1 MIKIGIIDDN
11 VQFTEILIDFLTT
24 FNNMEVIGVAHDG
37 MKGME
42 LIKKQKPDLII
53 LDLIMPFSD
62 GLSLLKNIYEENITT
77 KVIIL
82 TSIGTED
89 IITRAKELGAAY
101 FLMKPIE
108 LSHLPNMIMSICS
121 ESVSIKPALREKVL
135 LNSNNDN
142 KLELKITD
150 ILRSIGIPASLKGY
164 FFLREAIQMINN
176 GCESSFSKVIYP
188 AIASK
193 YNTTPSRVER
203 AIRHAIEV
211 GWNRGGIAQLD
222 FVFGNTVRPLKGRP
236 TNGEFVALI
245 AEHLRLQKGIKIES
259 STSV

>member
-11 VQFTEILIDFLTT
+11 VQFTEILIDFLST
-24 FNNMEVIGVAHDG
+24 FNEMEVIGVAHDG

-42 LIKKQKPDLII
+42 LIKNQKPDLII

-62 GLSLLKNIYEENITT
+62 GLSLLKNIYEENITI

-82 TSIGTED
+82 TSLGTED
-89 IITRAKELGAAY
+89 TITRAKELGASY

-108 LSHLPNMIMSICS
+108 LSQLPKLLISICS
-121 ESVSIKPALREKVL
+121 ESVSMKKTLEKG
-135 LNSNNDN
+135 LNKNNDG
-142 KLELKITD
+142 KIELKITD
-150 ILRSIGIPASLKGY
+150 ILRSIGIPANLKGY

-176 GCESSFSKVIYP
+176 GCEISFSKVIYP

-193 YNTTPSRVER
+193 HHTTTSRVER

-211 GWNRGGIAQLD
+211 GWNRGGIEQLD
-222 FVFGNTVRPLKGRP
+222 LVFGNTVSPLKGRP
-236 TNGEFVALI
+236 TNGEFISLI
-245 AEHLRLQKGIKIES
+245 AEYLRLQKGMKIES
-259 STSV
+259 SASV

>member
-11 VQFTEILIDFLTT
+11 VPFTEILIDFLSTI
-24 FNNMEVIGVAHDG
+24 NDMEVIGVAHDG
-37 MKGME
+37 RKGME
-42 LIKKQKPDLII
+42 LIKNQKPDLII

-62 GLSLLKNIYEENITT
+62 GLSLLKNRYEENITT

-82 TSIGTED
+82 TSLGTED
-89 IITRAKELGAAY
+89 TITQAKELGASY

-108 LSHLPNMIMSICS
+108 LSHLPKMILSICS
-121 ESVSIKPALREKVL
+121 EYVSMKPALKKVIH
-135 LNSNNDN
+135 NPNHDE

-150 ILRSIGIPASLKGY
+150 ILRSIGIPANLKGY

-176 GCESSFSKVIYP
+176 GSESSFSKVIYP

-193 YNTTPSRVER
+193 FHTTPSRVER

-211 GWNRGGIAQLD
+211 GWNRGSMEQLN
-222 FVFGNTVRPLKGRP
+222 FLFGNTVSPLKGRP
-236 TNGEFVALI
+236 TNGEFIALI
-245 AEHLRLQKGIKIES
+245 GEHLRVQKGLEAGGF
-259 STSV
+259 TSV

>member
-11 VQFTEILIDFLTT
+11 VHFTEILIDFLST
-24 FNNMEVIGVAHDG
+24 FNEMEVIGVAHDG

-42 LIKKQKPDLII
+42 LIRNQKPDIII

-62 GLSLLKNIYEENITT
+62 GLSLLKNIYEENITI

-82 TSIGTED
+82 TSLGTED
-89 IITRAKELGAAY
+89 TITRAKELGASY

-108 LSHLPNMIMSICS
+108 LSHLPKLLISICS
-121 ESVSIKPALREKVL
+121 EGVSMKKTLEKVL
-135 LNSNNDN
+135 NKNNDG
-142 KLELKITD
+142 KIELKITD
-150 ILRSIGIPASLKGY
+150 ILRSIGIPANLKGY

-176 GCESSFSKVIYP
+176 GCEISFSKVIYP

-193 YNTTPSRVER
+193 HHTTTSRVER

-211 GWNRGGIAQLD
+211 GWNRGGIEQLD
-222 FVFGNTVRPLKGRP
+222 LVFGNTVSPLKGRP
-236 TNGEFVALI
+236 TNGEFISLI
-245 AEHLRLQKGIKIES
+245 AEYLRLQKAMKIES
-259 STSV
+259 STSL

>member
-11 VQFTEILIDFLTT
+11 VQFTEILIDFLST
-24 FNNMEVIGVAHDG
+24 FNEMEVIGVAHDG

-42 LIKKQKPDLII
+42 LIKNQKPDLII

-62 GLSLLKNIYEENITT
+62 GLSLLKNIYEENITI

-82 TSIGTED
+82 TSLGTED
-89 IITRAKELGAAY
+89 TITRAKELGASY

-108 LSHLPNMIMSICS
+108 LSQLPKLLISICS
-121 ESVSIKPALREKVL
+121 ESVSMKKTLEKG
-135 LNSNNDN
+135 LNKNNDG
-142 KLELKITD
+142 KIELKITD
-150 ILRSIGIPASLKGY
+150 ILRSIGIPANLKGY

-176 GCESSFSKVIYP
+176 GCEISFSKVIYP

-193 YNTTPSRVER
+193 HHTTTSRVER

-211 GWNRGGIAQLD
+211 GWNRGGIEQLD
-222 FVFGNTVRPLKGRP
+222 LVFGNTVSPLKGRP
-236 TNGEFVALI
+236 TNGEFISLI
-245 AEHLRLQKGIKIES
+245 AEYLRLQKGMKIES

>member
-11 VQFTEILIDFLTT
+11 VQFTEILKDFLST
-24 FNNMEVIGVAHDG
+24 FTDMEVIGVAHNG
-37 MKGME
+37 MEGME
-42 LIKKQKPDLII
+42 LIENQKPDLII

-82 TSIGTED
+82 TSIGTDD
-89 IITRAKELGAAY
+89 IITRAKELGASY

-108 LSHLPNMIMSICS
+108 LSHLPKIIMSICS
-121 ESVSIKPALREKVL
+121 ESVSMKTALKKVL
-135 LNSNNDN
+135 HNSNNDE

-176 GCESSFSKVIYP
+176 GCETSFSKVIYP
-188 AIASK
+188 AIASQ
-193 YNTTPSRVER
+193 YHTTPSRVER

-211 GWNRGGIAQLD
+211 GWNRGSIEQLD
-222 FVFGNTVRPLKGRP
+222 FVFGNSVSPLKGRP
-236 TNGEFVALI
+236 TNGEFIALI
-245 AEHLRLQKGIKIES
+245 AEHLMLQKGMKIGS
-259 STSV
+259 

>member
-11 VQFTEILIDFLTT
+11 VQFTEILIDFLST
-24 FNNMEVIGVAHDG
+24 FNDMEVIGVAHDG

-42 LIKKQKPDLII
+42 LIKNQKPDLII
-53 LDLIMPFSD
+53 LDLIMPYFD

-89 IITRAKELGAAY
+89 TITRAKELGASY

-121 ESVSIKPALREKVL
+121 ETVKIKTTLEKKIH
-135 LNSNNDN
+135 NTNNDK
-142 KLELKITD
+142 KLESKISD
-150 ILRSIGIPASLKGY
+150 ILRSIGILANLKGY

-176 GCESSFSKVIYP
+176 GCETSFSKVIYP

-193 YNTTPSRVER
+193 YHTTPSRVER

-211 GWNRGGIAQLD
+211 GWNRGGIEQLD
-222 FVFGNTVRPLKGRP
+222 FVFGNTVSPLKGRP
-236 TNGEFVALI
+236 ANGEFIALI
-245 AEHLRLQKGIKIES
+245 AEHLRLQKGMKIES

>member
-11 VQFTEILIDFLTT
+11 VQFTEILIDFLST
-24 FNNMEVIGVAHDG
+24 FNEMEVIGVAHDG

-42 LIKKQKPDLII
+42 LIRNQKPDLII

-62 GLSLLKNIYEENITT
+62 GLSLLKNIYEENITI

-82 TSIGTED
+82 TSLGTED
-89 IITRAKELGAAY
+89 TITRAKELGASY

-108 LSHLPNMIMSICS
+108 LSHLPKLLISICS
-121 ESVSIKPALREKVL
+121 EGVSMKKTLEKVL
-135 LNSNNDN
+135 NKNNDG
-142 KLELKITD
+142 KIELKITD
-150 ILRSIGIPASLKGY
+150 ILRSIGIPANLKGY

-176 GCESSFSKVIYP
+176 GCEFSFSKVIYP

-193 YNTTPSRVER
+193 HHTTTSRVER

-211 GWNRGGIAQLD
+211 GWNRGGIEQLD
-222 FVFGNTVRPLKGRP
+222 LVFGNTVSPLKGRP
-236 TNGEFVALI
+236 TNGEFISLI
-245 AEHLRLQKGIKIES
+245 AEYLRLQKGMKIES

>member
-11 VQFTEILIDFLTT
+11 VQFTEILKDFLST
-24 FNNMEVIGVAHDG
+24 FNDMDVIGVAHNG
-37 MKGME
+37 MEGME
-42 LIKKQKPDLII
+42 LIENQKPDLII
-53 LDLIMPFSD
+53 LDLIMPYSD

-82 TSIGTED
+82 TAIGTED
-89 IITRAKELGAAY
+89 IITRAKELGASY

-108 LSHLPNMIMSICS
+108 LSNLSNMIMSICS
-121 ESVSIKPALREKVL
+121 ESVSMKTILEKKIH
-135 LNSNNDN
+135 NTNNDE
-142 KLELKITD
+142 KLELKISD
-150 ILRSIGIPASLKGY
+150 ILRSMGIPANLKGY

-193 YNTTPSRVER
+193 YHTTPSRVER

-211 GWNRGGIAQLD
+211 GWNRGNIEQLD
-222 FVFGNTVRPLKGRP
+222 FVFGNTVSPLKGKP
-236 TNGEFVALI
+236 TNGEFIVLI
-245 AEHLRLQKGIKIES
+245 AEHLRLQKGMEIGS
-259 STSV
+259 FTSV

>member
-11 VQFTEILIDFLTT
+11 VPFTEILIDFLST

-42 LIKKQKPDLII
+42 LIKNQKPDLII
-53 LDLIMPFSD
+53 LDLIMPHFD

-82 TSIGTED
+82 TAIGTED
-89 IITRAKELGAAY
+89 TITRAKELGASY

-108 LSHLPNMIMSICS
+108 LSHLTNMIMTICS
-121 ESVSIKPALREKVL
+121 KSVSMKKTLEKVVH
-135 LNSNNDN
+135 NTNKDE

-150 ILRSIGIPASLKGY
+150 ILRSIGIPANLKGY

-176 GCESSFSKVIYP
+176 GCETSFSKVIYS

-193 YNTTPSRVER
+193 YHTTPSRVER

-211 GWNRGGIAQLD
+211 GWNRGSIEQLD
-222 FVFGNTVRPLKGRP
+222 FLFGNTVSPLKGRP
-236 TNGEFVALI
+236 TNGEFIALI
-245 AEHLRLQKGIKIES
+245 AEHLRVQKGMEVRGF
-259 STSV
+259 TSV

>member
-11 VQFTEILIDFLTT
+11 VQFTEILKDFLST
-24 FNNMEVIGVAHDG
+24 FTDMEVIRVAHNG
-37 MKGME
+37 MEGME
-42 LIKKQKPDLII
+42 LIENQKPDLII

-82 TSIGTED
+82 TSIGTDD
-89 IITRAKELGAAY
+89 IITRAKELGASY

-108 LSHLPNMIMSICS
+108 LSHLPKIIMSICS
-121 ESVSIKPALREKVL
+121 ESVSMKTALKKVL
-135 LNSNNDN
+135 HNSNNDE

-150 ILRSIGIPASLKGY
+150 ILRSIGIPANLKGY

-176 GCESSFSKVIYP
+176 GCETSFSKVIYP
-188 AIASK
+188 AIASQ
-193 YNTTPSRVER
+193 YHTTPSRVER

-211 GWNRGGIAQLD
+211 GWNRGSIEQLD
-222 FVFGNTVRPLKGRP
+222 FVFGNSVSPLKGRP
-236 TNGEFVALI
+236 TNGEFIALI
-245 AEHLRLQKGIKIES
+245 AEHLMLQKGMKIGS
-259 STSV
+259 

>member
-11 VQFTEILIDFLTT
+11 VPFTEILIDFLST

-42 LIKKQKPDLII
+42 LIKNQKPDLVI
-53 LDLIMPFSD
+53 LDLIMPHFD
-62 GLSLLKNIYEENITT
+62 GLSLLNNIYEENITT

-82 TSIGTED
+82 TAIGTED
-89 IITRAKELGAAY
+89 TITRAKELGASY

-108 LSHLPNMIMSICS
+108 LSRLTNMIMSICS
-121 ESVSIKPALREKVL
+121 KSVSMKKTLEKVVH
-135 LNSNNDN
+135 NTNKDE

-150 ILRSIGIPASLKGY
+150 ILRSIGIPANLKGY
-164 FFLREAIQMINN
+164 FFLRESIQMINN
-176 GCESSFSKVIYP
+176 GCEISFSKVIYP

-193 YNTTPSRVER
+193 YHTTPSRVER

-211 GWNRGGIAQLD
+211 GWNRGGIEQLD
-222 FVFGNTVRPLKGRP
+222 FLFGNTVSPLKGRP
-236 TNGEFVALI
+236 TNGEFIALI
-245 AEHLRLQKGIKIES
+245 AEHLRVQKGMKVGGF
-259 STSV
+259 TSV